1 MGGGGGG
8 VGGGGVNFDI
18 PKSFVYWLF
27 LNSIDYVLFQ
37 WQKLSENCCQIVSQ
51 ENTCARSVYINTK
64 EIW

>member
-27 LNSIDYVLFQ
+27 LNSIDYVFFQ
-37 WQKLSENCCQIVSQ
+37 WQKLSENCCRTVSQ
-51 ENTCARSVYINTK
+51 ENTCARAVYSNTK